1 MDNSNLPNYFVKFS
15 EDGKRINEPITDPE
29 KIKELQAVQKF
40 VTLSLEQIKK
50 DLEMKKKLES
60 LMLESDAPEGKN

>member
-40 VTLSLEQIKK
+40 VTLSLERIKK
-50 DLEMKKKLES
+50 DLEMKKKIEALEREIN
-60 LMLESDAPEGKN
+60 ESESKN